1 MFSDAVINF
10 FVNSKEAERSLDK
23 LTKKFE
29 SAGDSIANS
38 LLSKLGAITA
48 GALGIKGLT
57 EVYNEMKQII
67 HLAELWNMP
76 IEKLHQFV
84 NMFQL
89 FGGTVDDAVSS
100 VDRLQNL
107 QKTLINE
114 SSGELKEL
122 SARLGVNLAGQDY
135 LGAIELIRSRFNAL
149 TDYGQKMVL
158 DALGG
163 DENNAL
169 IRMLRAGPDEFM
181 GKWNEAGSFTLL
193 TEQTKRDFVE
203 IEQNIGKIQV
213 ALNSIGLEMLQ
224 GLAPAI
230 KGFSDSLADFARD
243 TETRDKIADMV
254 KLFAAYK
261 AAVLSLRIAIGL
273 LLRPFALLGITAGL
287 VYINWGKL
295 QKPFNDF
302 LAKNPELAKALKDLA
317 DLTKAFVETLD
328 SGDWKPF
335 WDRLDETIEKYE
347 TLKNL
352 LEGLKTTIQLPA
364 LLWDTTKAL
373 TGQMSE
379 SEYQEKWGRQAQA
392 INDSMDSIGKFLNP
406 RHWREALAKQVFEAQ
421 MFPAK
426 GEAWTQPNV
435 NNTQIYNYYNTD
447 SRSISISGASD
458 RAVANETRGVS
469 PLFQNTRGNRSG
481 AFNYRSGS
489 VS

>member
-10 FVNSKEAERSLDK
+10 FINSKEAERSLDK

-29 SAGDSIANS
+29 NAGDSMANS

-107 QKTLINE
+107 QKALINE

-122 SARLGVNLAGQDY
+122 YARLGVNLVGQDY

-169 IRMLRAGPDEFM
+169 IRMLRAGPNEFM
-181 GKWNEAGSFTLL
+181 GQWNEAGSFTLL
-193 TEQTKRDFVE
+193 TEQTKRDFIE

-243 TETRDKIADMV
+243 TETRDKIADIV

-261 AAVLSLRIAIGL
+261 ASVLSLRIAIGL
-273 LLRPFALLGITAGL
+273 LLRPFALLGIAAGL
-287 VYINWGKL
+287 VYINWDKL

-302 LAKNPELAKALKDLA
+302 LAKNPELNKAFDDLAELAKAFADALA
-317 DLTKAFVETLD
+317 
-328 SGDWKPF
+328 SGDWQTF
-335 WDRLDETIEKYE
+335 FDRIDKTIKKYE
-347 TLKNL
+347 TLKDL
-352 LEGLKTTIQLPA
+352 LDIIAKSGKFILSGFGLAEPDDNDVLTYDKAMGRLSDRIDALGDWILEKTGLKTYIKPGA
-364 LLWDTTKAL
+364 EW
-373 TGQMSE
+373 
-379 SEYQEKWGRQAQA
+379 
-392 INDSMDSIGKFLNP
+392 F
-406 RHWREALAKQVFEAQ
+406 
-421 MFPAK
+421 
-426 GEAWTQPNV
+426 GEG
-435 NNTQIYNYYNTD
+435 I
-447 SRSISISGASD
+447 RGASPMD
-458 RAVANETRGVS
+458 TGRPYLPYFSEPNQNTAYYDNRTYTFNNPSERQIELATQRESV
-469 PLFQNTRGNRSG
+469 LYQNTRGNRSG

>member
-10 FVNSKEAERSLDK
+10 FINSKEAERSLDK

-29 SAGDSIANS
+29 NAGDSMANS

-107 QKTLINE
+107 QKALINE

-169 IRMLRAGPDEFM
+169 IRMLRAGPNEFM

-193 TEQTKRDFVE
+193 TEQTKRDFIE

-230 KGFSDSLADFARD
+230 KGSLCVLGGKDADIAEIMAKFKTVGAGVNGD
-243 TETRDKIADMV
+243 TDISYYDEVAKFTYNYKIRRPTFRPITIKVTYSENSYTPADVEDIIENILTQYIADNPFQIGQV
-254 KLFAAYK
+254 ISSV
-261 AAVLSLRIAIGL
+261 VLSQ
-273 LLRPFALLGITAGL
+273 ALDS
-287 VYINWGKL
+287 
-295 QKPFNDF
+295 FNQ
-302 LAKNPELAKALKDLA
+302 A
-317 DLTKAFVETLD
+317 DLL
-328 SGDWKPF
+328 
-335 WDRLDETIEKYE
+335 
-347 TLKNL
+347 NL
-352 LEGLKTTIQLPA
+352 QVANGPNYVDYL
-364 LLWDTTKAL
+364 
-373 TGQMSE
+373 QMQIDDVGVLHE
-379 SEYQEKWGRQAQA
+379 
-392 INDSMDSIGKFLNP
+392 I
-406 RHWREALAKQVFEAQ
+406 VFE
-421 MFPAK
+421 K
-426 GEAWTQPNV
+426 
-435 NNTQIYNYYNTD
+435 
-447 SRSISISGASD
+447 
-458 RAVANETRGVS
+458 VS
-469 PLFQNTRGNRSG
+469 
-481 AFNYRSGS
+481 
-489 VS
+489 